1 MQNKSK
7 LYHKL
12 EPKVTPD
19 TIREGKD
26 QTETKKM
33 ERWHWVSLM
42 LGRIWLFGY
51 GSRSPYVL
59 SREFLTLPNWSP
71 SRTQSVSCL
80 RASLAKEAHGSRPPS
95 ISNSLYVAQS
105 HTMRFSWRSRR
116 GLLSAS
122 QAPIVIKN
130 SRSAVSWISFFLIF
144 IPGLL
149 FLIVKSHWL
158 PCFLG
163 WQSKAH
169 QGRQVPNDCLNSWPP
184 CAVSQHHLVCLDSIG
199 QKIHLKF
206 SAVLRCWPYKYPL
219 LSFPSP
225 LDVQR

>member
-12 EPKVTPD
+12 EPKVTTD

-51 GSRSPYVL
+51 GSRIPYVL

-130 SRSAVSWISFFLIF
+130 SRSAVSWIFIFFSNIYPK
-144 IPGLL
+144 I
-149 FLIVKSHWL
+149 IVFNCK
-158 PCFLG
+158 
-163 WQSKAH
+163 
-169 QGRQVPNDCLNSWPP
+169 VPLAS
-184 CAVSQHHLVCLDSIG
+184 
-199 QKIHLKF
+199 
-206 SAVLRCWPYKYPL
+206 L
-219 LSFPSP
+219 LSWVTIKSTSR
-225 LDVQR
+225 QTSA